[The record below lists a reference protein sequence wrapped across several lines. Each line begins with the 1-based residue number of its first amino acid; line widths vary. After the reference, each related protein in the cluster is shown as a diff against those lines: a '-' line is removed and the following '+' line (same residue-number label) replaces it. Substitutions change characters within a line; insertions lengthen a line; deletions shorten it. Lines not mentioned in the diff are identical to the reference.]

1 MNENKRQTVRNN
13 YARMEDENAQRFAR
27 GDVRATTEYIF
38 PNQKADAAAIVRL
51 FEQGRR
57 VVSISKL
64 TKVGMDGLMIQ
75 IAYLMATHPDDAF
88 LVDAA
93 HVHILTGMNNV
104 AWETEMQSK
113 APKSFRTNIYHHGK
127 LHRAKLTGIRN
138 ALLIIDEIDTGDK
151 EFQVLHRTLRD
162 AGILDAAYL
171 EENNIRFVFASAT
184 MLRELYD
191 LDKWGQLH
199 ELYKMT
205 IPAEYIGHK
214 EFLERGVLQEFYPL
228 KTVDAAEQWIQEDI
242 LDHYGSDFRV
252 HLVRQGLNG
261 PVVKQACLAKKVFF
275 FEHNSENRLSEE
287 QLEQIFERPLPRHV
301 VIGIKGF
308 FRRANLI
315 PNAWKLRIGATHEQY
330 TKQVDNNVQ
339 IQGLPGRMS
348 GYWRSALDAGHK
360 TGPHRTSLRAV
371 EEYTATYEDPFGE
384 NSYRAAGFTKKNGKI
399 TRAHPTMVATKHVA
413 GLVPKEPEVVSEEL
427 EEDVVYVK
435 QEPNPNNGVINLTG
449 E

>member
-1 MNENKRQTVRNN
+1 M
-13 YARMEDENAQRFAR
+13 MEEENAQRLAF
-27 GDVRATTEYIF
+27 GDVRATAEYIF

-51 FEQGRR
+51 FEAGRR
-57 VVSISKL
+57 VVSISKK

-88 LVDAA
+88 WVDPDN
-93 HVHILTGMNNV
+93 VRILTGMNNV
-104 AWETEMQSK
+104 AWESEMQAK
-113 APKSFRTNIYHHGK
+113 APKSFRTHIFHHGK
-127 LHRAKLTGIRN
+127 LRRANLQGLRN
-138 ALLIIDEIDTGDK
+138 GLIIVDEIDTGDK

-162 AGILDAAYL
+162 AGVLDTAYL
-171 EENNIRFVFASAT
+171 ERNNIRFVFASAT

-191 LDKWGQLH
+191 LDKWGALH
-199 ELYKMT
+199 ELFKMT

-214 EFLERGVLQEFYPL
+214 EFLERGMLQEFYPL
-228 KTVDAAEQWIQEDI
+228 TTVDAAKQWIQEDI
-242 LDHYGSDFRV
+242 LDHYGRDFRV

-261 PVVKQACLAKKVFF
+261 PVIKQACVSLNVFF
-275 FEHNSENRLSEE
+275 FEHNSQNRLSDE
-287 QLEQIFERPLPRHV
+287 QLEQIFERPLPKHV

-339 IQGLPGRMS
+339 VQGLPGRMS
-348 GYWRSALDAGHK
+348 GYWRSAIDQGHK

-371 EEYTATYEDPFGE
+371 EEYEATYEDPFGD

-413 GLVPKEPEVVSEEL
+413 GLHDQEEEEEEDEVVFI
-427 EEDVVYVK
+427 K
-435 QEPNPNNGVINLTG
+435 QEPVHTNEVIDLTG